1 MRVLNFLV
9 IGALIAA
16 AAAVYKI
23 KFDSTLQAEQVAKLR
38 DAIREQRDA
47 IASLRAEWARLAT
60 PSRIQSLAER
70 HLHLE
75 PVKPT
80 QFGDFSDLPERP
92 SPITPPT
99 ANDPIGAMLADPEVT
114 GGIPPSLTRQER

>member
-70 HLHLE
+70 HLKLE

-80 QFGDFSDLPERP
+80 QFGDFSDLPER
-92 SPITPPT
+92 SPQLAPPT
-99 ANDPIGAMLADPEVT
+99 AKDPIGAMLADPDVT
-114 GGIPPSLTRQER
+114 GSVPAAPAR